1 MEPRNTKYLKFKRMN
16 KILLLSLIGFFSLN
30 LAEPVNASEIKKT
43 ISGPAI
49 STKLNQQP
57 VQEMKVYP
65 NPTTGKLFLSLQG
78 FKQTRI
84 EIQVINVIGNVIL
97 SEKFYETED
106 QFTKVLELSRFN
118 KGLYYVKI
126 QADQYSEMRKVFLN

>member
-1 MEPRNTKYLKFKRMN
+1 MN
-16 KILLLSLIGFFSLN
+16 KTILLLIIGLFSLN
-30 LAEPVNASEIKKT
+30 LVEPVIAADIKKT
-43 ISGPAI
+43 ISPTAI
-49 STKLNQQP
+49 IKPHQQP
-57 VQEMKVYP
+57 VQEIKLYP

-78 FKQTRI
+78 FKQARI
-84 EIQVINVIGNVIL
+84 EVQVINVIGNVVL